1 MEDRSEFN
9 LERSIN
15 IWKLKLSEDSSLS
28 HDNIE
33 ELENHLYDEI
43 EKLNKLG
50 LSPEESLIIAKKRI
64 GKVDEIKREFGK
76 INNNMVLKK
85 KMLLYLKGILI
96 FFAFITITDLLAS
109 ITVIITHKIGINNGY
124 LEYVSAGSII
134 LIFSFLMIASFIKYK
149 NSYLHRL
156 TSIPVL
162 VSTIIIGQII
172 YFLSFKLIT
181 DSISTYHFGNLN
193 TNLKIFEIALG
204 IIIITTSL
212 LMNYSSKKDK
222 KLKISS

>member
-1 MEDRSEFN
+1 
-9 LERSIN
+9 
-15 IWKLKLSEDSSLS
+15 
-28 HDNIE
+28 
-33 ELENHLYDEI
+33 
-43 EKLNKLG
+43 
-50 LSPEESLIIAKKRI
+50 
-64 GKVDEIKREFGK
+64 
-76 INNNMVLKK
+76 
-85 KMLLYLKGILI
+85 
-96 FFAFITITDLLAS
+96 
-109 ITVIITHKIGINNGY
+109 
-124 LEYVSAGSII
+124 
-134 LIFSFLMIASFIKYK
+134 MIASFIKYK

>member
-134 LIFSFLMIASFIKYK
+134 
-149 NSYLHRL
+149 
-156 TSIPVL
+156 
-162 VSTIIIGQII
+162 
-172 YFLSFKLIT
+172 
-181 DSISTYHFGNLN
+181 
-193 TNLKIFEIALG
+193 
-204 IIIITTSL
+204 
-212 LMNYSSKKDK
+212 
-222 KLKISS
+222 